1 MLVKAYTIANA
12 GKSKRYARFNSPSAI
27 GKGDPM
33 SHPGIGGRFRRAGVY
48 GVFFLIF
55 PILAFPAAI
64 DPGSFQTAAKF
75 SVDKDGMS
83 LTTAVATI
91 EPRLGAP
98 GYFWLRINFYS
109 FPVATED
116 IPGILAGDTRSMD
129 KKWGRKSSNL
139 SDYNHSNASILLS
152 MDKIHKVWQVDMAV
166 PGHTCTIAPYEKDV
180 QNFLQEYQFDG
191 QKLKLKS
198 KGTYVCDMK
207 FMGIANQEFA
217 WEMDVNLPVFEKQD
231 GKK

>member
-1 MLVKAYTIANA
+1 MRFLRDWNGLGRKAL
-12 GKSKRYARFNSPSAI
+12 I
-27 GKGDPM
+27 G
-33 SHPGIGGRFRRAGVY
+33 AA
-48 GVFFLIF
+48 FLIC
-55 PILAFPAAI
+55 PYLAFPAAV
-64 DPGSFQTAAKF
+64 DLGSFQTAAKF
-75 SVDKDGMS
+75 SVDRDGMS
-83 LTTAVATI
+83 LTTGVATI

-109 FPVATED
+109 FPVAAED

-129 KKWGRKSSNL
+129 KKWSRKSSNPA
-139 SDYNHSNASILLS
+139 DYNHSNAVIQLS
-152 MDKIHKVWQVDMAV
+152 MDKSHKVWQVDMAV

-180 QNFLQEYQFDG
+180 QKFLQEYQFDG

-231 GKK
+231 AVKK